1 MNSALALEFDCLSP
15 GWLAGLVLVWLT
27 ICLWPCCYSPLT
39 FPCLPSNTS
48 HSPSIRPS
56 ALTRH
61 HPHISSPAN
70 LSNISFLLR
79 PRLGLVISGVTRFCP
94 SRLPAARLPAYTR
107 LGHCYYSTRP
117 PHPRAPWPYAFTS
130 TVMSSSDDDQPL
142 GKGTSRACF
151 LFISFAFAS
160 VTQPFS
166 QSSVCFLTKSRASGD
181 LAKILFPASPRS
193 LDLLARL
200 HRADPPCSLTTFSS
214 PAIF

>member
-1 MNSALALEFDCLSP
+1 MSLPGLA
-15 GWLAGLVLVWLT
+15 GWLALSWSGYLPLALLLFT
-27 ICLWPCCYSPLT
+27 SHISLLAIQHFTSPL
-39 FPCLPSNTS
+39 
-48 HSPSIRPS
+48 IRPS
-56 ALTRH
+56 VFTRR
-61 HPHISSPAN
+61 HPHTSSPAN
-70 LSNISFLLR
+70 LSNISFLIR